1 MAQAEGVGRGARRSA
16 RREARLALL
25 RIAGRARKPA
35 PLPVGP
41 PKRILIIR
49 PDHLG
54 DLVMAGP
61 ALAQLRRAFP
71 DSRLTAWVNPAAE
84 ALWGAQ
90 PALDALLTC
99 RFPGLG
105 RAPAGG
111 RLAPYRLALSEAK
124 RLAHQY
130 ELAINLRYDFWW
142 GAMAACWAGVPVAGY
157 DVPECRP
164 FLSLAVAYQPGRH
177 EVEQNLGLAAAVAQA
192 LRGQPASPRDNRGGG
207 PEYGVPIVEPRGEL
221 PTGAIA
227 IHPGAGAAVKLW
239 TEEGWA
245 QVADALSAEGPIL
258 LTPGSAEEV
267 RMAERIRSR
276 MCQPASIVA
285 ALPLAELAGL
295 YRRCRLVL
303 GPDNGPLH
311 LAEAVGT
318 PSVVL
323 FGPVDP
329 AKFGPFRGGLAMA
342 GGPPHQVVRLA
353 WPCQP
358 CGQLDYTEAEF
369 K

>member
-1 MAQAEGVGRGARRSA
+1 MSRERLVTALQGVGRGAKRSP

-25 RIAGRARKPA
+25 RLAGRVRRPP
-35 PLPVGP
+35 PLPARLP
-41 PKRILIIR
+41 RRILIVR
-49 PDHLG
+49 PDQVG

-61 ALAQLRRAFP
+61 ALSQLRRAFP
-71 DSRLTAWVNPAAE
+71 GSRLTAWVNPAAGS
-84 ALWGAQ
+84 LWDVH
-90 PALDALLTC
+90 PALDALFTC

-105 RAPAGG
+105 RAPTGQL
-111 RLAPYRLALSEAK
+111 LAPYRLAVSEAT

-130 ELAINLRYDFWW
+130 DLAINLRFDFWW

-157 DVPECRP
+157 DLPECRP
-164 FLSLAVAYQPGRH
+164 FLSLGVAYQPARH
-177 EVEQNLGLAAAVAQA
+177 EVEQNLNLVAAVAQA
-192 LRGQPASPRDNRGGG
+192 LHGQAAGSPDCSEGG
-207 PEYGVPIVEPRGEL
+207 PAYGVPIVEPHGGV
-221 PTGAIA
+221 PAGAIA

-245 QVADALSAEGPIL
+245 QVADALAAEGPIL

-267 RMAERIRSR
+267 AMAERIRGR
-276 MCQPASIVA
+276 MSQPASVVV

-295 YRRCRLVL
+295 YQRCRLVL

-318 PSVVL
+318 PTVVL

-329 AKFGPFRGGLAMA
+329 AKF
-342 GGPPHQVVRLA
+342 
-353 WPCQP
+353 
-358 CGQLDYTEAEF
+358 
-369 K
+369 